1 MEIVVLDSSV
11 LIDHLRGVPEATAVI
26 DGAPDRGLRPAASL
40 VTKIEILRGMRSS
53 ERRATRELFGLIH
66 WVPVDDPT
74 AELAGEYGRIYRASH
89 RGIEV
94 PDLVIAATAMRAD
107 AELWTRNVKHF
118 PMFETLEAP
127 Y

>member
-1 MEIVVLDSSV
+1 
-11 LIDHLRGVPEATAVI
+11 VPEATAVI
-26 DGAPDRGLRPAASL
+26 DGAADRGLRPAASV
-40 VTKIEILRGMRSS
+40 VTKIEILRGLRSS
-53 ERRATRELFGLIH
+53 ERRAARELFGLIR
-66 WVPVDDPT
+66 WFPVDDPT

-94 PDLVIAATAMRAD
+94 PGLVIPATAMRAD

-118 PMFETLEAP
+118 PMFEALEAP